1 VTIKSVSRGD
11 KMISRRDMNR
21 LGLAGLGAIC
31 LRPTSGLAQTV
42 PGTAR
47 IFVGFPSG
55 AGADTL
61 ARRLADQLRGAFAPN
76 IIVENKVGAGGR
88 IAVSALKSAAP
99 DGMTM
104 LLTPASTM
112 VIFPHIYKDL
122 GYSPTKDFSPVVTVS
137 TVKLGLMVG
146 PGAQVNSLSDYL
158 RWVKVD
164 PKRAVYATPGSGT
177 MPHFLGSML
186 ATATKIDL
194 QHVPYKGAGPARMDL
209 LAGQVPAY
217 LGIIGNDAILDHRA
231 GRIKI
236 LALADTVR
244 ADILPDV
251 PTFAEQGLKDATAQ
265 EWLGL
270 FLPARTPP
278 AVVGALSEQV
288 RAAIKNEDMAKLLSS
303 YAMTPGGDD
312 PMTFTKRIETELS
325 QWGAVIKSTGFTP
338 QD

>member
-1 VTIKSVSRGD
+1 
-11 KMISRRDMNR
+11 MISRRDIHK
-21 LGLAGLGAIC
+21 LGLASLGA
-31 LRPTSGLAQTV
+31 LSFGSPSVLAQVV

-47 IFVGFPSG
+47 ILVGFPAG
-55 AGADTL
+55 AGSDTL
-61 ARRLADQLRGAFAPN
+61 ARRLADRLRGSFAAN
-76 IIVENKVGAGGR
+76 LIVENRTGAGGR
-88 IAVSALKSAAP
+88 IAVSALKSATP

-122 GYSPTKDFSPVVTVS
+122 GYQPTKDFIPAVTIS
-137 TVKLGLMVG
+137 SVKLGLMVG
-146 PGAQVNSLSDYL
+146 PGVQVSSLSDYL
-158 RWVKVD
+158 RWVKGD

-186 ATATKIDL
+186 ASATKIDL

-231 GRIKI
+231 GKIKI
-236 LALADTVR
+236 LAIADPVR
-244 ADILPDV
+244 TDILPDV
-251 PTFAEQGLKDATAQ
+251 PTFAENGLKDAVAQ

-270 FLPARTPP
+270 FLPARTPSSI
-278 AVVGALSEQV
+278 VGALSEQV
-288 RAAIKNEDMAKLLSS
+288 RAAIKHEEMVKLLSS

-312 PMTFTKRIETELS
+312 PTTFAKRIETELS
-325 QWGAVIKSTGFTP
+325 QWGEVVKTTGFTP

>member
-1 VTIKSVSRGD
+1 
-11 KMISRRDMNR
+11 MISRRDVNR
-21 LGLAGLGAIC
+21 LGLASFSAFYFG
-31 LRPTSGLAQTV
+31 PTSLKAQV
-42 PGTAR
+42 VSGTSR
-47 IFVGFPSG
+47 ILVGFPSG

-61 ARRLADQLRGAFAPN
+61 ARRMADQLRGSFSASL
-76 IIVENKVGAGGR
+76 IVENKVGAGGR
-88 IAVSALKSAAP
+88 IAVSALKSATP
-99 DGMTM
+99 DGTTM

-122 GYSPTKDFSPVVTVS
+122 GYSPTKDFAPVVNIS

-146 PGAQVNSLSDYL
+146 PGAQVNSLADYL

-186 ATATKIDL
+186 ATSTKIDL

-217 LGIIGNDAILDHRA
+217 LGIIGSDAILDHRA

-236 LALADTVR
+236 LAIADPVR
-244 ADILPDV
+244 TDILPDV

-270 FLPARTPP
+270 FLPARTPSP
-278 AVVGALSEQV
+278 IVGALSEQV
-288 RAAIKNEDMAKLLSS
+288 RAAIKSEDMTKLLSS

-312 PMTFTKRIETELS
+312 SVTFSKRIETEFS
-325 QWGAVIKSTGFTP
+325 QWSAVIKSTGFTP

>member
-1 VTIKSVSRGD
+1 
-11 KMISRRDMNR
+11 MISRRDVNR
-21 LGLAGLGAIC
+21 LGLVGFGA
-31 LRPTSGLAQTV
+31 LSFGSTSAQAQVVT
-42 PGTAR
+42 GTAR
-47 IFVGFPSG
+47 ILVGFPSG

-61 ARRLADQLRGAFAPN
+61 ARRIADQLRGPYSASL
-76 IIVENKVGAGGR
+76 IVENKVGAGGR

-99 DGMTM
+99 DGTTM

-146 PGAQVNSLSDYL
+146 PGAQVNSLADYL

-177 MPHFLGSML
+177 MPHFLGSIL
-186 ATATKIDL
+186 AAATKIDL

-217 LGIIGNDAILDHRA
+217 LGIIGSDAILDHRA

-236 LALADTVR
+236 LAIADPVR
-244 ADILPDV
+244 TEILPDV

-270 FLPARTPP
+270 FLPSRTPSSI
-278 AVVGALSEQV
+278 VGALSEQV
-288 RAAIKNEDMAKLLSS
+288 RATIKSEDMAKLLSS

-312 PMTFTKRIETELS
+312 PVTFSKRIEAEFS
-325 QWGAVIKSTGFTP
+325 QWSVVIKSTGFTP